1 MDPKGDAG
9 KMKPQLGL
17 IPPSAMEQTAKVHAL
32 GAEKYG
38 HWNWR
43 ETGVNA
49 MTYVHAILRHL
60 NAWRDGED
68 TDGESGASHI
78 AHIAASCNILMDAT
92 ACGKLI
98 DDRNKII

>member
-9 KMKPQLGL
+9 KIKPQLGL

-32 GAEKYG
+32 GAGKYG
-38 HWNWR
+38 PWNWR

-49 MTYVHAILRHL
+49 MTYVHAIMRHL

-68 TDGESGASHI
+68 NDTESGASHI
-78 AHIAASCNILMDAT
+78 AHIAASCNILMDAS
-92 ACGKLI
+92 ACGNLI
-98 DDRNKII
+98 DDRNKIK